1 MSNGRRDENM
11 EWLYRR
17 EEDPAEQTRVLS
29 PKEMAALQAKGASQ
43 RRRPQPVPA
52 PPPPPSSARQRS
64 QPPPG
69 RTAPPASSRR
79 RRRKHP
85 VRRAVLLLLL
95 AWVLFIVATPA
106 FALLRGTVVD
116 TAPAGERPAEQP
128 GRTILL
134 VGSDASE
141 NLTAEERSELGTG
154 SAEGQR
160 TDTMLLLYIPPTG
173 NSALVSLP
181 RDSLVSI
188 PGHGKNKLNAAY
200 SLGGAPL
207 LVETV
212 EQNTGVRVD
221 GYLEI
226 GFAGL
231 VNVVDALGG
240 IEVCPESAL
249 QDNDAHLDIAAG
261 CQEVDG
267 VTALGYVRARKSDP
281 RGDLGRIE
289 RQREVIASV
298 IGKAASP
305 LTILNPVRYWNL
317 NMAAARS
324 IGRGD
329 DTGVRALADLASGL
343 FQTAT
348 GAGLSLTVPV
358 ANADYS
364 SSVGSTVLWDED
376 ASQELFGAMATGDVE
391 TLEKFQ
397 G

>member
-1 MSNGRRDENM
+1 MSNGRRDQDL

-29 PKEMAALQAKGASQ
+29 ADEMASLQARSGGSRRQSQ
-43 RRRPQPVPA
+43 
-52 PPPPPSSARQRS
+52 PPPPPPRQPRPASGGGAAPPPRSRRQRK
-64 QPPPG
+64 
-69 RTAPPASSRR
+69 
-79 RRRKHP
+79 KHP
-85 VRRAVLLLLL
+85 VRRTLLFLLL
-95 AWVLFIVATPA
+95 AWVLFMVGTPA

-116 TAPAGERPAEQP
+116 TAPGGERPAEQP

-134 VGSDASE
+134 VGSDARE
-141 NLTAEERSELGTG
+141 DMTAEERSRLGTG
-154 SAEGQR
+154 STEGRR
-160 TDTMLLLYIPPTG
+160 TDTMLLLYVPPTG

-181 RDSLVSI
+181 RDSLVSV
-188 PGHGKNKLNAAY
+188 PGYGRDKLNAAY
-200 SLGGAPL
+200 ALEGAPL

-221 GYLEI
+221 GYMEI
-226 GFAGL
+226 GFTGL
-231 VNVVDALGG
+231 VDVVDAVGG
-240 IEVCPESAL
+240 IEVCPETAM
-249 QDNDAHLDIAAG
+249 QDEDAHIDIPAG

-267 VTALGYVRARKSDP
+267 VTALGYVRARKSDS

-289 RQREVIASV
+289 RQREVIATV
-298 IGKAASP
+298 MRKAVSPAS
-305 LTILNPVRYWNL
+305 ILNPVRYWRL

-324 IGRGD
+324 VARGD
-329 DTGVRALADLASGL
+329 DTGLTAMASIGSGL

-358 ANADYS
+358 ADADYS
-364 SSVGSTVLWDED
+364 SSVGSAVLWDEN
-376 ASQELFGAMATGDVE
+376 ASQELFTAMATGDVE